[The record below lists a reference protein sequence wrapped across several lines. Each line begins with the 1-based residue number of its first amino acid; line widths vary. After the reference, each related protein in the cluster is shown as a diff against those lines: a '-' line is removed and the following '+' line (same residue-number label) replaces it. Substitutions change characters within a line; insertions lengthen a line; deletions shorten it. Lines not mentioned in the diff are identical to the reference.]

1 MALTDYMSQM
11 PLTTARTAM
20 ASNTTKS
27 GTSATSAADHEWQ
40 SGATQ
45 GTGSGYDMS
54 TEDFLTLIMAQ
65 FQNQDI
71 MNPASTDDFIN
82 QMVQLMTIQTMTN
95 LNDISTISYAAS
107 LVGKEVTIGV
117 FGTEGLQEVVGTV
130 TGTGLLNGQQVIFV
144 NGQAYSLNS
153 IMAVGR
159 IPEEED
165 SGSDNV
171 SGSGGTQGSGNTDG
185 SGNVD
190 NEGNVD
196 GSENVDGSTE
206 TGSGETDSTTGT
218 EGTQSGTE
226 ETGSTD
232 STDQS
237 TGTESDSSVTQ

>member
-11 PLTTARTAM
+11 PLTTARTAAA
-20 ASNTTKS
+20 ASANIR
-27 GTSATSAADHEWQ
+27 ATSAADHKWQ
-40 SGATQ
+40 SGATES
-45 GTGSGYDMS
+45 TGSGYDMS

-95 LNDISTISYAAS
+95 MNDISTISYAAS
-107 LVGKEVTIGV
+107 LVGKEVTVGV
-117 FGTEGLQEVVGTV
+117 FGTEGLEEVVGTV

-165 SGSDNV
+165 TDEVDPGFTVPGDVENGENGDGTVDGDGNGNVDGGCGIDGTDGAGNTDGTAGTEGSQ
-171 SGSGGTQGSGNTDG
+171 GTQGGTDTGNTDG
-185 SGNVD
+185 S
-190 NEGNVD
+190 
-196 GSENVDGSTE
+196 SE
-206 TGSGETDSTTGT
+206 
-218 EGTQSGTE
+218 
-226 ETGSTD
+226 
-232 STDQS
+232 S
-237 TGTESDSSVTQ
+237 TGTESDGSVTE

>member
-11 PLTTARTAM
+11 PLTTARTAAA
-20 ASNTTKS
+20 ASANTR
-27 GTSATSAADHEWQ
+27 ATSAADHKWQ
-40 SGATQ
+40 SGATES
-45 GTGSGYDMS
+45 TGSGYDMS

-95 LNDISTISYAAS
+95 MNDISTISYAAS
-107 LVGKEVTIGV
+107 LVGKEVTVGV
-117 FGTEGLQEVVGTV
+117 FGTEGLEEVVGTV

-165 SGSDNV
+165 TDEVDPGFTVPGDVENGENGDGTVDGDGNGNV
-171 SGSGGTQGSGNTDG
+171 DGGSGIDGTDGAGNTDGTAGTEGSQGTQGGTDTGNTDG
-185 SGNVD
+185 S
-190 NEGNVD
+190 
-196 GSENVDGSTE
+196 SE
-206 TGSGETDSTTGT
+206 
-218 EGTQSGTE
+218 
-226 ETGSTD
+226 
-232 STDQS
+232 S
-237 TGTESDSSVTQ
+237 TGTESDSSVTE

>member
-11 PLTTARTAM
+11 SLNTASTTM
-20 ASNTTKS
+20 AANTKS
-27 GTSATSAADHEWQ
+27 GTSATSAADHQWQ

-95 LNDISTISYAAS
+95 MNDISTISYAAS
-107 LVGKEVTIGV
+107 LVGKEVTVGV
-117 FGTEGLQEVVGTV
+117 ASTQGLQEIVGTV

-144 NGQAYSLNS
+144 NGQAYALNS

>member
-11 PLTTARTAM
+11 PLTTARTA
-20 ASNTTKS
+20 AATSANTR
-27 GTSATSAADHEWQ
+27 ATSAADHKWQ
-40 SGATQ
+40 SGATES
-45 GTGSGYDMS
+45 TGSGYDMS

-95 LNDISTISYAAS
+95 MNDISTISYAAS
-107 LVGKEVTIGV
+107 LVGKEVTVGV
-117 FGTEGLQEVVGTV
+117 FGTEGLEEVVGTV

-165 SGSDNV
+165 TDEVDPGFTVPGDVENGENGDGTVDGDGNGNV
-171 SGSGGTQGSGNTDG
+171 DGGSGTDGTDGAGNTDG
-185 SGNVD
+185 
-190 NEGNVD
+190 
-196 GSENVDGSTE
+196 TA
-206 TGSGETDSTTGT
+206 GT
-218 EGTQSGTE
+218 EGSQGTQGGTD
-226 ETGSTD
+226 TGNTGGS
-232 STDQS
+232 SES
-237 TGTESDSSVTQ
+237 TGTESDGSVTE